1 MKVAISV
8 LGRFHAFDLARELD
22 AQGVLERLITSYP
35 RQLGPRF
42 GVDPWRIKGLPA
54 IEAVHRLWQRLPV
67 ARRDALEPTI
77 HALYERAV
85 PRHLPREM
93 DVFVGWSGVSLA
105 GIRAAKRRGALTVL
119 ERGSAHI
126 EEQTRLLRAEYGRFG
141 IEPRTAHPAVIDKE
155 LAEYEAADA
164 IAVPSGFA
172 RDSFVERGI
181 PASKLIVNPYGVS
194 IDSFTPAAVGPGRL
208 RLLAVGRVSI
218 QKGSHLLLE
227 AFAKFERKDAELHFV
242 GPIEPEIE
250 PFRERLADDRVHFH
264 GAVPQSEL
272 PQAYRL
278 ASAFC
283 LPSIQEGMAMV
294 TIQAMASGLPCL
306 VTPNTGAA
314 GLVRDG
320 VEGFMVPAGDAE
332 SLRDGIERL
341 AADEARAAQMGAAA
355 ALRVRDGFS
364 WSDYGLRAAAAYRAL
379 LDGRCAPDSP
389 LEIHTALAS

>member
-22 AQGVLERLITSYP
+22 ALGKLERLITSYP

-67 ARRDALEPTI
+67 ARRDSLEPAMHGI
-77 HALYERAV
+77 FERAV

-105 GIRAAKRRGALTVL
+105 GIHAARERGALTVV

-126 EEQTRLLRAEYGRFG
+126 EEQTRLLREEYGRFG
-141 IEPRTAHPAVIDKE
+141 ITPRTAHPAVIEKE

-164 IAVPSGFA
+164 IAVPSAFA

-194 IDSFTPAAVGPGRL
+194 IESFTPAAARPGKFRL
-208 RLLAVGRVSI
+208 ICVGRASI
-218 QKGSHLLLE
+218 QKGSHLLLK
-227 AFAKFERKDAELHFV
+227 AFAKVDRPDAELHFV
-242 GPIEPEIE
+242 GPIEPEIA
-250 PFRERLADDRVHFH
+250 PFRERLADRRVHFH
-264 GAVPQSEL
+264 GAVPQADL
-272 PQAYRL
+272 CAAYQL

-294 TIQAMASGLPCL
+294 TIQAMACGLPCI
-306 VTPNTGAA
+306 VTPNTGAT

-320 VEGFMVPAGDAE
+320 VEGHIVAAGEVE
-332 SLRDGIERL
+332 SLTEAIERL
-341 AADEARAAQMGAAA
+341 AADEDRAAQMGAAA

-364 WSDYGLRAAAAYRAL
+364 WSDYGHRAVAAYGAL
-379 LDGRCAPDSP
+379 LEGRCAPASP
-389 LEIHTALAS
+389 LDGQAALAS